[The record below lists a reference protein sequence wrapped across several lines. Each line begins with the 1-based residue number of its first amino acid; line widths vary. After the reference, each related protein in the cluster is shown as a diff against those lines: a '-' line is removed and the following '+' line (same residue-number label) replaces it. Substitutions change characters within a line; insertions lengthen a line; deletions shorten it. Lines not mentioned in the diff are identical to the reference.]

1 MKRIGMAFTLRAGK
15 YSPLNNDKGLK
26 RISLEK
32 WNGINKDTLFWTYR
46 NEFIVH
52 KRTPALTLTTTKLY
66 PDTLIKYGIKTETR
80 KATGEN
86 NVTGMLY
93 YIQQEKSSKSL
104 IRVDAVI
111 LSFWQKFLLIA
122 ETETFWNEWADVREL
137 FGDHPVSSTDQ
148 WSRIEEQIRI
158 PLNISF
164 LNQTYCGSQPLS
176 LVLAHYEAYGKI
188 APNRRNPT

>member
-93 YIQQEKSSKSL
+93 YKQQEKSSKKWNSWCSHS
-104 IRVDAVI
+104 II
-111 LSFWQKFLLIA
+111 LTKVF
-122 ETETFWNEWADVREL
+122 
-137 FGDHPVSSTDQ
+137 
-148 WSRIEEQIRI
+148 
-158 PLNISF
+158 
-164 LNQTYCGSQPLS
+164 
-176 LVLAHYEAYGKI
+176 AHYRNRDILEWVGRRSWAFWRSSSLFNR
-188 APNRRNPT
+188 PMVTNRRTNQNTS

>member
-1 MKRIGMAFTLRAGK
+1 M
-15 YSPLNNDKGLK
+15 
-26 RISLEK
+26 
-32 WNGINKDTLFWTYR
+32 
-46 NEFIVH
+46 H

-104 IRVDAVI
+104 NLIIRVDAVI
-111 LSFWQKFLLIA
+111 LSFWQKFLLIT

>member
-1 MKRIGMAFTLRAGK
+1 
-15 YSPLNNDKGLK
+15 
-26 RISLEK
+26 
-32 WNGINKDTLFWTYR
+32 
-46 NEFIVH
+46 
-52 KRTPALTLTTTKLY
+52 
-66 PDTLIKYGIKTETR
+66 
-80 KATGEN
+80 
-86 NVTGMLY
+86 MLY
-93 YIQQEKSSKSL
+93 ARTRVIAQKTKISCCSPSIILTNVL
-104 IRVDAVI
+104 II
-111 LSFWQKFLLIA
+111 T

-137 FGDHPVSSTDQ
+137 FGGHPVSSTDQ

>member
-104 IRVDAVI
+104 KE
-111 LSFWQKFLLIA
+111 LMQSFYHSDKSFCSLQKPRHFGMSGQTFVSFLEIIQSLQQTNGHESKNKSEYLLI
-122 ETETFWNEWADVREL
+122 
-137 FGDHPVSSTDQ
+137 
-148 WSRIEEQIRI
+148 
-158 PLNISF
+158 
-164 LNQTYCGSQPLS
+164 
-176 LVLAHYEAYGKI
+176 
-188 APNRRNPT
+188 